1 MVEAG
6 AANGGDDGG
15 VDLGILDAAAANN
28 DNEELGANNAEDDD
42 DDNSSYSVE
51 PSSLYDVYSSLRY
64 ANYTGSC
71 CASDKA
77 DGTTL
82 TPALPTTLG
91 LRVNGVGDLPLPLS
105 DWHAKTLK
113 SNRNTVKINNGSYH
127 KAYTIDSARLRI
139 KNPVWKASLEKLVQ
153 CGVQT
158 RCGSDKIDC

>member
-1 MVEAG
+1 MSAAEVEEAG

-15 VDLGILDAAAANN
+15 VDLGILDAAAADNNDN
-28 DNEELGANNAEDDD
+28 DNEESGANNDEED
-42 DDNSSYSVE
+42 DDNSSFSVE

-71 CASDKA
+71 CAADKA

-91 LRVNGVGDLPLPLS
+91 LRVTGVGDLPLPLS

-113 SNRNTVKINNGSYH
+113 SNINT
-127 KAYTIDSARLRI
+127 
-139 KNPVWKASLEKLVQ
+139 
-153 CGVQT
+153 T
-158 RCGSDKIDC
+158 RHAH